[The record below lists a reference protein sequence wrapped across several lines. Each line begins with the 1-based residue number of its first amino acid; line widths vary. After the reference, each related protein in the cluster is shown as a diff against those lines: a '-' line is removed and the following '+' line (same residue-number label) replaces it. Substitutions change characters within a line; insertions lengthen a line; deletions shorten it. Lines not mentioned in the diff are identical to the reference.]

1 MSFTDVLTQQLRQV
15 GDAAPVSLSHS
26 VLGRARG
33 NAFMKSWE
41 AEAVGETQD
50 LGHQRSIT

>member
-15 GDAAPVSLSHS
+15 RDAAPVSLSHR

-33 NAFMKSWE
+33 NALMKSWE

-50 LGHQRSIT
+50 SGSPAS